1 MDLLSQIATKYD
13 TDKGLQHHG
22 YTATYDK
29 LFNHLRNDVKTFL
42 EVGIGGYEFSDRGGG
57 SLKMWQEYFTNAEIH
72 GIDLYDKSKLDA
84 GRITTWQGSQDDGTF
99 INEVISQIGQ
109 PDIIIDDASHIN
121 ALTIQTFK
129 LLFPHL
135 KNGGIYI
142 VEDVHT
148 NYWADHYG
156 GSQEIK
162 DRDYPTVMNFF
173 LDLVHNVNR
182 DWIVGYES
190 KYQLKSIQFV
200 KSLIIIHKA

>member
-13 TDKGLQHHG
+13 TDKGLQHHA
-22 YTATYDK
+22 YTPTYDK
-29 LFNHLRNDVKTFL
+29 LFNHLRHDVKTFL
-42 EVGIGGYEFSDRGGG
+42 EVGIGGYEFPDRGGG

-135 KNGGIYI
+135 KSGGIYV

-156 GSQEIK
+156 GSQDIK
-162 DRDYPTVMNFF
+162 DREYPTVMNFF
-173 LDLVHNVNR
+173 LDLAHEVNR
-182 DWIVGYES
+182 DWIVGHES
-190 KYQLKSIQFV
+190 LYQFKSIQFV
-200 KSLIIIHKA
+200 KSLIIIHK